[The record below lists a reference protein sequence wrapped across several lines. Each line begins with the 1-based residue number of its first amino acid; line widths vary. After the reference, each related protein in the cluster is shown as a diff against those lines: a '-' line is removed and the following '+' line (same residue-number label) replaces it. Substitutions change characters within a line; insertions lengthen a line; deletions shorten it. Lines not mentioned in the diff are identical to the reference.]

1 MANRQTFAR
10 AAIAAVL
17 LIGCVFPASVLAVG
31 EDIKAT
37 EEAVEK
43 AVQEAAKKATEE
55 AVEKAVQEAAKKAT
69 EEVVEKAVQKAA
81 EKVTEEALEKAVEK
95 AADKAEEKAAEK
107 VKLKAK
113 RPDEW
118 RGPTTVHFFMYVIDI
133 DEINDAK
140 QNFSANVYMRL
151 RWKDKRLA
159 DPGGVTRQMPLEEV
173 WNPQLLL
180 TNRVGILP
188 AALPQVVEVKPDG
201 TVQYRQR
208 YTGQLSQPLNLS
220 TFPMDRHTFTIH
232 FASSAYTA
240 DQLEFVP
247 DASMAGQHIVGG
259 AIAPELSL
267 PDWKILSHE
276 VLPLA
281 YNPLGD
287 LQIAGFAFRFEAERY
302 RAYYLWQIL
311 LPLAVVVA
319 MSWAPFWVE
328 RSNVGVRLGVATSS
342 ILTLIALRFVL
353 AGLLPRLPY
362 MTRMDHFTVGSTLL
376 LFLALTA
383 VVSTAYLSNNNR
395 EAQARTI
402 DLWAR
407 AAFPITFLL
416 LVGWFLAG

>member
-1 MANRQTFAR
+1 MTNRQAFAR
-10 AAIAAVL
+10 AAIAAL
-17 LIGCVFPASVLAVG
+17 LLTGCVFPASVLAVG
-31 EDIKAT
+31 EDIEAT

-43 AVQEAAKKATEE
+43 AVQEAA
-55 AVEKAVQEAAKKAT
+55 EKVT
-69 EEVVEKAVQKAA
+69 EEVVEKAVQEAA
-81 EKVTEEALEKAVEK
+81 EKATEEALEKAVEK
-95 AADKAEEKAAEK
+95 VADKAEEKAAEK
-107 VKLKAK
+107 AELMAK

-118 RGPTTVHFFMYVIDI
+118 RGPTTVHFFLYVIDI
-133 DEINDAK
+133 DEIDDAK
-140 QNFSANVYMRL
+140 QNFSGNVYVRL
-151 RWKDKRLA
+151 RWNDKRLA
-159 DPGGVTRQMPLEEV
+159 DPGGATRQMPLEEV
-173 WNPQLLL
+173 WNPQVLLI
-180 TNRVGILP
+180 NRVGILP

-208 YTGQLSQPLNLS
+208 YTGQISQPLDLS
-220 TFPMDRHTFTIH
+220 AFPMDKHTFTIH
-232 FASSAYTA
+232 FISTAYTA

-247 DASMAGQHIVGG
+247 DVAMGGQNIIGG
-259 AIAPELSL
+259 AIARQLSL
-267 PDWKILSHE
+267 PDWKMLSHE

-281 YNPLGD
+281 YNPMGD
-287 LQIAGFAFRFEAERY
+287 LRMAGFAFRFEAERY
-302 RAYYLWQIL
+302 RTYYLWQVL

-362 MTRMDHFTVGSTLL
+362 MTRMDHFTVGITLL
-376 LFLALTA
+376 LFLALIA

-407 AAFPITFLL
+407 AAFPATFLL
-416 LVGWFLAG
+416 LMGWFLIG